1 MRQAQLLFLE
11 ELIQCD
17 YQLRLEL
24 DERLLALHR
33 TDLRVSNEADLLGLL
48 LNVTEYLIAG
58 GSVRTDSRGY
68 GLVVIE
74 QRFQK
79 NFGANTEQAYFDAV
93 YGTGQG
99 LRGIINQFVDY
110 SVKQLIQG
118 TLTSIIR
125 SFFEIT
131 YGPRLE
137 RDYGLMH
144 EDGKA
149 YFHHFQGIIPASVF
163 EKQDEF
169 IKGSTFIKN
178 LKNGTEIISP
188 KMTEVYQRH
197 PELINRHRALTP

>member
-79 NFGANTEQAYFDAV
+79 ILEP
-93 YGTGQG
+93 
-99 LRGIINQFVDY
+99 
-110 SVKQLIQG
+110 IQSKPI
-118 TLTSIIR
+118 LMR
-125 SFFEIT
+125 FMV
-131 YGPRLE
+131 LD
-137 RDYGLMH
+137 RDC
-144 EDGKA
+144 E
-149 YFHHFQGIIPASVF
+149 
-163 EKQDEF
+163 
-169 IKGSTFIKN
+169 
-178 LKNGTEIISP
+178 
-188 KMTEVYQRH
+188 
-197 PELINRHRALTP
+197 EL